1 MRDGFASSRSR
12 WVAAAVAVA
21 ALAYAAASYAL
32 MTRAQDS
39 AWSLAIVIG
48 PLLVVSAAW
57 AWNAGHPVLAVAGG
71 LGVVVLGAVLLGL
84 QGTGGRGAPS
94 RWLYLAQHAGV
105 HLALG
110 TWFGATLRRG
120 AEPLVTAL
128 ARRVHQLT
136 PAMERYSRKV
146 TLAWTLYF
154 VAMAATSLA
163 LFAFGDFAHWSLL
176 ANILTP
182 ILTVAFFVGEY
193 LLRYWLHPEFERVSL
208 QRALQ
213 AYRGHAAATGQP
225 RQGDPRP

>member
-1 MRDGFASSRSR
+1 MREGPASTRSR
-12 WVAAAVAVA
+12 WVAVALAVA

-39 AWSLAIVIG
+39 AWSLAIVVG

-57 AWNAGHPVLAVAGG
+57 GWNAGHRMLAVAGG
-71 LGVVVLGAVLLGL
+71 LGVVVLGVLLLGL
-84 QGTGGRGAPS
+84 QGAGGHGIPS

-110 TWFGATLRRG
+110 AWFGATLRPG
-120 AEPLVTAL
+120 AQPLITAL
-128 ARRVHQLT
+128 ARRVHELT
-136 PAMERYSRKV
+136 PAMEQYSRRV

-154 VAMAATSLA
+154 VGIAVTSLA
-163 LFAFGDFAHWSLL
+163 LFALGDFAHWSLL

-182 ILTVAFFVGEY
+182 VLTVAFFVGEY
-193 LLRYWLHPEFERVSL
+193 VLRYRLHPEFERVSL

-213 AYRGHAAATGQP
+213 AYRSHAGEAAQA
-225 RQGDPRP
+225 RQGDSRP

>member
-1 MRDGFASSRSR
+1 MRDGSASSRSR

-48 PLLVVSAAW
+48 PLLVGTAAW
-57 AWNAGHPVLAVAGG
+57 AWNAGHRMLAVAGG
-71 LGVVVLGAVLLGL
+71 VGVVALGAVLLGL
-84 QGTGGRGAPS
+84 QGAGSHGIPS

-110 TWFGATLRRG
+110 VWFGSTLRPG
-120 AEPLVTAL
+120 AEPLITGL
-128 ARRVHQLT
+128 ARRVHDLT
-136 PAMERYSRKV
+136 PAMELYSRHV
-146 TLAWTLYF
+146 TVAWTLYF
-154 VAMAATSLA
+154 LVMAATSLA
-163 LFAFGDFAHWSLL
+163 LFALGDFAHWSLL

-182 ILTVAFFVGEY
+182 VLTVAFFVGEY
-193 LLRYWLHPEFERVSL
+193 VLRYWLHPEFERVSL

-213 AYRGHAAATGQP
+213 AYRSHAGAAGQP
-225 RQGDPRP
+225 SKGDRRI